1 MKSPALFLAF
11 AATMI
16 LTPALAQT
24 DMQWDSWGLAFTLPN
39 GMQVVEN
46 DGEIFSAESDDLFV
60 SILPVA
66 DSWAGEE
73 ELAEAVLTMMESL
86 EFDRVTDADEME
98 MNDLYGYYIEGKKNN
113 LRVVV
118 MALMDRE
125 SDRNFLVNLIFKPA
139 ARDKAI
145 RLARSL
151 YAYDE

>member
-1 MKSPALFLAF
+1 MKFLRSCLPLLALLSLTT
-11 AATMI
+11 AT
-16 LTPALAQT
+16 AQT
-24 DMQWDSWGLAFTLPN
+24 DMQWDSWGLAFTLAP

-46 DGEIFSAESDDLFV
+46 DGEFFSAESADLYFA
-60 SILPVA
+60 ILPVA
-66 DSWAGEE
+66 DSWAGEDD
-73 ELAEAVLTMMESL
+73 LAEAVLEMMESL

-98 MNDLYGYYIEGKKNN
+98 MNDLYGYYIEGKKDNV
-113 LRVVV
+113 RVVV

-125 SDRNFLVNLIFKPA
+125 SDRNFLVNLIFQPG